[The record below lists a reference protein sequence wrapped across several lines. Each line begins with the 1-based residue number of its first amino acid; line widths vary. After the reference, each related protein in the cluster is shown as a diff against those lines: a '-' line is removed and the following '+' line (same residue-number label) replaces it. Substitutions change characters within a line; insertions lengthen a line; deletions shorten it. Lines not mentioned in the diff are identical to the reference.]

1 MNDVPKE
8 GGGGTTFQRLNITNT
23 PKKNNV
29 LYFYDLHKNGTGNEL
44 SLHSG
49 DPILGNDTVKWAL
62 PFWIR
67 KKYIPSNE
75 DL

>member
-8 GGGGTTFQRLNITNT
+8 EGGGTTFQRLNITNT
-23 PKKNNV
+23 PKKNEV
-29 LYFYDLHKNGTGNEL
+29 LNFYNLHKNGTGHEL

-49 DPILGNDTVKWAL
+49 DLILGNNTVKWAITS
-62 PFWIR
+62 WVR
-67 KKYIPSNE
+67 TKYIPNKE